1 MRMALYVGSL
11 ACRENW
17 RDVAAIF
24 SAYGT
29 VVYAKIMVH
38 DDDCVRRHGGFGIVE
53 MSTKLE
59 ARTAIQAL
67 DNSEFRG
74 RTLRVRAAT
83 AAEEAT
89 AGHPR
94 MFRTMN
100 MPGRG
105 TGDDNEE
112 E

>member
-1 MRMALYVGSL
+1 MRMAVYVGSL
-11 ACRENW
+11 AGQENW
-17 RDVAAIF
+17 RDLDALF
-24 SAYGT
+24 CAYGT
-29 VVYAKIMVH
+29 VVYAKVVAH
-38 DDDCVRRHGGFGIVE
+38 DDLVRRHGGFGIVE

-59 ARTAIQAL
+59 ARTAIRAL

-83 AAEEAT
+83 AAEETT

-94 MFRTMN
+94 MFGTMN
-100 MPGRG
+100 MPTSG
-105 TGDDNEE
+105 TDDDEE

>member
-1 MRMALYVGSL
+1 MAVYVGSL

-17 RDVAAIF
+17 RDVAAMF

-29 VVYAKIMVH
+29 VVYAKVMAH
-38 DDDCVRRHGGFGIVE
+38 DDDFVRRHGGFGIVE
-53 MSTKLE
+53 MSTKRE
-59 ARTAIQAL
+59 ARTAIHAL

-83 AAEEAT
+83 AAEETT

-94 MFRTMN
+94 MFGTMN
-100 MPGRG
+100 MPSSG
-105 TGDDNEE
+105 TEE
-112 E
+112 EE

>member
-1 MRMALYVGSL
+1 MAVYVGSL
-11 ACRENW
+11 ACGENW
-17 RDVAAIF
+17 RDLSALFA
-24 SAYGT
+24 AYGT
-29 VVYAKIMVH
+29 VVYAKVVAH

-59 ARTAIQAL
+59 ARTAIRAL

-83 AAEEAT
+83 AAEETT

-94 MFRTMN
+94 MFGTMN

-105 TGDDNEE
+105 TDDDEE